1 MGKAEAI
8 PVNNMTQIVT
18 QVLSGLSL
26 VISFSALLVSLR
38 NKRSSDLESRWRH
51 LLDVLDTIKPEW
63 RSEID
68 DTGPGTLALI
78 VGTSN
83 LAEPSLE
90 SIRDRLRGHTGGQPL
105 DTPPALY
112 DTFRALARLYP
123 EIPKKKRGFFNDSL
137 APHASSRHVGRGL
150 VQALEKRDSKTIMFL
165 IESGLLRRFTIPI
178 SESFLGALRHA
189 CLSDIAEKARKTGH

>member
-26 VISFSALLVSLR
+26 VISFVALLLPIR
-38 NKRSSDLESRWRH
+38 NKKSSDLESRWHR

-78 VGTSN
+78 VGTPN

-90 SIRDRLRGHTGGQPL
+90 SMRDRLRDHLGGQPL

-112 DTFRALARLYP
+112 DTFRALTGLYR
-123 EIPKKKRGFFNDSL
+123 EIPKKKRGFFNDS
-137 APHASSRHVGRGL
+137 HTTDRL
-150 VQALEKRDSKTIMFL
+150 V
-165 IESGLLRRFTIPI
+165 
-178 SESFLGALRHA
+178 
-189 CLSDIAEKARKTGH
+189 